1 MLAQTMGR
9 NVILP
14 DQESMVNGIGIA
26 YKFLAGKLR
35 SQGVAI
41 PDPPFRTR
49 ELLDDRAA
57 RSPVAA
63 APVEKRCCACYIC
76 WYVKLQRN
84 GIVSEKFKVFTLSI
98 PGFDAWK
105 GQKGRIKSAIDEG
118 LLMAKNCGGGR

>member
-49 ELLDDRAA
+49 ELLYCK
-57 RSPVAA
+57 VMKICGFTCIFCVLLFTCHKE
-63 APVEKRCCACYIC
+63 APPCSNHECIH
-76 WYVKLQRN
+76 
-84 GIVSEKFKVFTLSI
+84 
-98 PGFDAWK
+98 
-105 GQKGRIKSAIDEG
+105 
-118 LLMAKNCGGGR
+118 

>member
-35 SQGVAI
+35 SQGVVI

-49 ELLDDRAA
+49 KLLDDRAA

-63 APVEKRCCACYIC
+63 APVEKKMLC
-76 WYVKLQRN
+76 LL
-84 GIVSEKFKVFTLSI
+84 IVGTSNFREMELC
-98 PGFDAWK
+98 
-105 GQKGRIKSAIDEG
+105 QKSLRFSP
-118 LLMAKNCGGGR
+118 

>member
-63 APVEKRCCACYIC
+63 APVEKKMLC
-76 WYVKLQRN
+76 LL
-84 GIVSEKFKVFTLSI
+84 IVGMSNFREMELC
-98 PGFDAWK
+98 
-105 GQKGRIKSAIDEG
+105 QKSLRFSP
-118 LLMAKNCGGGR
+118 

>member
-41 PDPPFRTR
+41 PDPPFQTR
-49 ELLDDRAA
+49 KLLDDRAA
-57 RSPVAA
+57 CSPVTA
-63 APVEKRCCACYIC
+63 APVEKKMLCLLSVR
-76 WYVKLQRN
+76 QT
-84 GIVSEKFKVFTLSI
+84 SEKRNCVRKV
-98 PGFDAWK
+98 
-105 GQKGRIKSAIDEG
+105 
-118 LLMAKNCGGGR
+118 

>member
-41 PDPPFRTR
+41 PDPPFSTH
-49 ELLDDRAA
+49 ELLDDRG
-57 RSPVAA
+57 PVAA
-63 APVEKRCCACYIC
+63 APVEKKMLCLLSVR
-76 WYVKLQRN
+76 QT
-84 GIVSEKFKVFTLSI
+84 SEKWNLC
-98 PGFDAWK
+98 
-105 GQKGRIKSAIDEG
+105 QKSLRFSP
-118 LLMAKNCGGGR
+118 

>member
-57 RSPVAA
+57 RSSVAA
-63 APVEKRCCACYIC
+63 APVEKKMLC
-76 WYVKLQRN
+76 LL
-84 GIVSEKFKVFTLSI
+84 IVGTSNFREMELC
-98 PGFDAWK
+98 
-105 GQKGRIKSAIDEG
+105 QKSLRFSP
-118 LLMAKNCGGGR
+118 

>member
-49 ELLDDRAA
+49 ELLNDRAA

-63 APVEKRCCACYIC
+63 APVEKKMC
-76 WYVKLQRN
+76 LL
-84 GIVSEKFKVFTLSI
+84 IVGTSNFREMELC
-98 PGFDAWK
+98 
-105 GQKGRIKSAIDEG
+105 QKSLRFSP
-118 LLMAKNCGGGR
+118 

>member
-49 ELLDDRAA
+49 ELLNDRAA

-63 APVEKRCCACYIC
+63 APVEKKMLCLLSVR
-76 WYVKLQRN
+76 QT
-84 GIVSEKFKVFTLSI
+84 SEKWNLC
-98 PGFDAWK
+98 
-105 GQKGRIKSAIDEG
+105 QKSLRFSP
-118 LLMAKNCGGGR
+118 

>member
-41 PDPPFRTR
+41 PDPPFRTC
-49 ELLDDRAA
+49 ELLKKMLCLLSVR
-57 RSPVAA
+57 
-63 APVEKRCCACYIC
+63 
-76 WYVKLQRN
+76 QT
-84 GIVSEKFKVFTLSI
+84 SEKWNCVRKV
-98 PGFDAWK
+98 
-105 GQKGRIKSAIDEG
+105 
-118 LLMAKNCGGGR
+118 

>member
-41 PDPPFRTR
+41 PDPPTRTR
-49 ELLDDRAA
+49 KLLNDRAA
-57 RSPVAA
+57 CGPAAA
-63 APVEKRCCACYIC
+63 APVEKKDVVLVVCTSNFREMEF
-76 WYVKLQRN
+76 
-84 GIVSEKFKVFTLSI
+84 VSE
-98 PGFDAWK
+98 
-105 GQKGRIKSAIDEG
+105 
-118 LLMAKNCGGGR
+118 

>member
-41 PDPPFRTR
+41 PDPPFRTC

-63 APVEKRCCACYIC
+63 APVEKKMLC
-76 WYVKLQRN
+76 LL
-84 GIVSEKFKVFTLSI
+84 IVGTSNFREMELC
-98 PGFDAWK
+98 
-105 GQKGRIKSAIDEG
+105 QKSLRFSP
-118 LLMAKNCGGGR
+118 

>member
-1 MLAQTMGR
+1 MYRSLCWLSGIPLDILEEWLYCWCGELRMLAQTMGR

-49 ELLDDRAA
+49 KLLDDRAA
-57 RSPVAA
+57 CSPVTA
-63 APVEKRCCACYIC
+63 APVEKKMLCLLSVR
-76 WYVKLQRN
+76 QT
-84 GIVSEKFKVFTLSI
+84 SEKWNCVRKV
-98 PGFDAWK
+98 
-105 GQKGRIKSAIDEG
+105 
-118 LLMAKNCGGGR
+118 

>member
-49 ELLDDRAA
+49 ELLNDRAA

-63 APVEKRCCACYIC
+63 APVEKKDVVLVVGTSNFREMELC
-76 WYVKLQRN
+76 
-84 GIVSEKFKVFTLSI
+84 
-98 PGFDAWK
+98 
-105 GQKGRIKSAIDEG
+105 QKSLRFSP
-118 LLMAKNCGGGR
+118 

>member
-41 PDPPFRTR
+41 PDPPFRTG

-63 APVEKRCCACYIC
+63 APVEKRCCACC
-76 WYVKLQRN
+76 RLVKLQRN

-105 GQKGRIKSAIDEG
+105 GQMGRIKSAIDEG
-118 LLMAKNCGGGR
+118 LLMAKDYCGGGR

>member
-1 MLAQTMGR
+1 MYRSLCWLSGIPLDILEEWLYCWCGELRMLAQTMGR

-49 ELLDDRAA
+49 KLLDDRAA
-57 RSPVAA
+57 YGPVAA
-63 APVEKRCCACYIC
+63 APVEKKRCCACC
-76 WYVKLQRN
+76 LYVKLQRN
-84 GIVSEKFKVFTLSI
+84 GICVRKV
-98 PGFDAWK
+98 
-105 GQKGRIKSAIDEG
+105 
-118 LLMAKNCGGGR
+118 

>member
-1 MLAQTMGR
+1 MLVQTMGS

-49 ELLDDRAA
+49 ELLDDRAS
-57 RSPVAA
+57 RNPVAA
-63 APVEKRCCACYIC
+63 APVEKKMLC
-76 WYVKLQRN
+76 LL
-84 GIVSEKFKVFTLSI
+84 IVGTSNFREMELC
-98 PGFDAWK
+98 
-105 GQKGRIKSAIDEG
+105 QKSLRFSP
-118 LLMAKNCGGGR
+118 

>member
-41 PDPPFRTR
+41 PDPLFRTR

-57 RSPVAA
+57 RSPVATT
-63 APVEKRCCACYIC
+63 PVDKKMLCLLSVR
-76 WYVKLQRN
+76 QT
-84 GIVSEKFKVFTLSI
+84 SEKWNCVRKV
-98 PGFDAWK
+98 
-105 GQKGRIKSAIDEG
+105 
-118 LLMAKNCGGGR
+118 

>member
-41 PDPPFRTR
+41 LDPPFRTR
-49 ELLDDRAA
+49 ELLNDRAA

-63 APVEKRCCACYIC
+63 APVEKKMLC
-76 WYVKLQRN
+76 LL
-84 GIVSEKFKVFTLSI
+84 IVGTSNFREMELC
-98 PGFDAWK
+98 
-105 GQKGRIKSAIDEG
+105 QKSLRF
-118 LLMAKNCGGGR
+118 LP